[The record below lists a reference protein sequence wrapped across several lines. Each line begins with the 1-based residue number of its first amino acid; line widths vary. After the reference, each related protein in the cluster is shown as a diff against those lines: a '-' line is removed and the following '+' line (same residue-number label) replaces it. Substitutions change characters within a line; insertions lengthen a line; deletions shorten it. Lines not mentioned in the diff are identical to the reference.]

1 MKYQFN
7 GREMLQKNCLF
18 VFLNSG
24 ADFSTNLPDS
34 CQSMLQFLL
43 HITAVHGQLIGL
55 GGSSILCR

>member
-1 MKYQFN
+1 
-7 GREMLQKNCLF
+7 MLQKNF
-18 VFLNSG
+18 FFFLNGG

-34 CQSMLQFLL
+34 CQSMLQLLL